1 MARIS
6 DGWPPWAMWLRE
18 RREGAG
24 AMEFGKGDILYAFI
38 LHTGQLPPLA
48 GAYGVESIFYA

>member
-1 MARIS
+1 
-6 DGWPPWAMWLRE
+6 MWLRE

-48 GAYGVESIFYA
+48 GAYGVESIVYA